1 MPPSRGG
8 WRLVL
13 DRAPGGERLPAAS
26 SLIAAGGAAP
36 GPAGGVTVGEGGGAF
51 SAGGRAGPAAS
62 DAATFFSVTITVKAP
77 ERRDGEHQEITGA
90 VKTYA
95 TKNTTEGLLVQS
107 VAGGC
112 LTLRGAILFTEARE
126 AKVSHQSCCRGERAV
141 FCDLKLKSKFVSNS
155 GDLCRCV
162 VQNPT
167 RTRPFK
173 KGSKSLQQLRA
184 SARLAQKSAAEVCT
198 GPPRPPSL

>member
-1 MPPSRGG
+1 MLHSLPGLSKDWKVDSRLFSQAEDARLAVYESLRARTVPPSRGG

-95 TKNTTEGLLVQS
+95 AKNTTEGLLVQS

-112 LTLRGAILFTEARE
+112 LTLRGAILFTEAHDR
-126 AKVSHQSCCRGERAV
+126 
-141 FCDLKLKSKFVSNS
+141 DN
-155 GDLCRCV
+155 
-162 VQNPT
+162 
-167 RTRPFK
+167 
-173 KGSKSLQQLRA
+173 LQQYLRG
-184 SARLAQKSAAEVCT
+184 LVLDL
-198 GPPRPPSL
+198 PPPPPGTTPAGI